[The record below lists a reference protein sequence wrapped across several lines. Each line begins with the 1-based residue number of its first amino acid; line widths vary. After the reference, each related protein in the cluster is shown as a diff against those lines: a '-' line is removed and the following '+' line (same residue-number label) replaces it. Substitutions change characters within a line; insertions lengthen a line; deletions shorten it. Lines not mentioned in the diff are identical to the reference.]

1 MGETQ
6 LFRSLSFTLQDFEK
20 PFRNMFLDL
29 IDSFELLARNSV
41 SACSFFENSTYEM
54 FRLSF
59 QFLIGRG

>member
-1 MGETQ
+1 MGGTQ

-29 IDSFELLARNSV
+29 IDFSELFARNSV
-41 SACSFFENSTYEM
+41 SACSFFENSTCEM

-59 QFLIGRG
+59 QF